1 MQVSPTGMEGLILI
15 EPRIFKDERGFFLE
29 TYQMPRYRE
38 TGLNI
43 KLVQDNHS
51 RSQKGVL
58 RGLHY
63 QINNPQGKIV
73 RVIQGCVFDVAVDIR
88 LKSSTFGHSYWTILD
103 SKTHHQ
109 LFMPPGIAH
118 GFCVVSDFAD
128 FEYKCT
134 DYYNPENQGGILWND
149 PELNI
154 PWPIKNP
161 ILSERDK
168 NYSKLSDIPRN
179 KLPES

>member
-1 MQVSPTGMEGLILI
+1 MIKSTNISGVFLIKPNI
-15 EPRIFKDERGFFLE
+15 YKDIRGFFIE
-29 TYQMPRYRE
+29 TYSENEYFKK
-38 TGLNI
+38 GI
-43 KLVQDNHS
+43 KSKFVQDNYSHS
-51 RSQKGVL
+51 KKNVL

-63 QINNPQGKIV
+63 QINSPQGKIV

-134 DYYNPENQGGILWND
+134 DYYNSENQEGIWQTTHT
-149 PELNI
+149 
-154 PWPIKNP
+154 
-161 ILSERDK
+161 
-168 NYSKLSDIPRN
+168 
-179 KLPES
+179 